1 MVRSCQ
7 HHERYVSST
16 AVQCRIL
23 GEIKIRDCRGCK
35 SFALKPQAPIE
46 PTVIP
51 GHAPTVPASP
61 PEACRHLG
69 TKLSVAPCCG
79 QMYACRLHKGKKC
92 APFGITKDPFL
103 SCSTCQD
110 FAPAELWP
118 ANDGTIGT
126 NSRVGFISAA
136 YMENGGTET
145 FHRSLLPRL
154 KNEVDL
160 AGFVA
165 TAFYGGDGTK
175 LAVLYATGI
184 ESAKRLA
191 AHCEVVVA
199 WGLSNLR
206 EILPANRPKVIA
218 VHHSDW
224 SSDWSNNQILSQLDI
239 ISEIVCVNA
248 DTAKQLVD
256 CGKPTH
262 YIPNAID
269 PERIKP
275 SGQQEA
281 LRGIHGIPAAS
292 KIVLFGHRLS
302 EEKRP
307 ALAVEIARQ
316 LPHDWVMV
324 IVGDGH
330 ERPAVEA
337 AAADCDRVRIVGAV
351 ESLADWLSISDC
363 FLSLSTFEGFGLSI
377 GESMA
382 AGVPTVSTPAGI
394 APGLATTLPTD
405 STAKEWAAAIVTAKR
420 TVEPAVILDRF
431 SVQRMVDSWASIL
444 KTITQAKE

>member
-7 HHERYVSST
+7 HHERYTSAT
-16 AVQCRIL
+16 AVKCRIL
-23 GEIKIRDCRGCK
+23 GDVNIRDCRGCK
-35 SFALKPQAPIE
+35 SFTLKPQAPIK

-51 GHAPTVPASP
+51 DHPPMIPTPIP
-61 PEACRHLG
+61 KPCRHLG

-79 QMYACRLHKGKKC
+79 QMYACQLHKGQKC
-92 APFGITKDPFL
+92 APFGIAKDPFL

-118 ANDGTIGT
+118 ANAGKTGIYP
-126 NSRVGFISAA
+126 RIGFISAA
-136 YMENGGTET
+136 YMQTGGTET

-154 KNEVDL
+154 KNLVNL

-165 TAFYGGDGTK
+165 TGFYGGDGTK
-175 LAVLYATGI
+175 LAVPYATGI

-191 AHCEVVVA
+191 AHCDAVVA
-199 WGLSNLR
+199 WGIHDLAK
-206 EILPANRPKVIA
+206 ILPSNRPRVIV

-224 SSDWSNNQILSQLDI
+224 SSDWNNNQVLNQLDLIDEI
-239 ISEIVCVNA
+239 ICVNE
-248 DTAKQLVD
+248 DTAKHIAAF
-256 CGKPTH
+256 GKPTY

-275 SGQQEA
+275 SGQQSA
-281 LRGIHGIPAAS
+281 LRGLHGIPADS
-292 KIVLFGHRLS
+292 NIVLFGHRLS
-302 EEKRP
+302 AEKRP

-324 IVGDGH
+324 IAGDGH

-337 AAADCDRVRIVGAV
+337 TAAGCDRVRIVGTV
-351 ESLADWLSISDC
+351 ESLADWLSISNC
-363 FLSLSTFEGFGLSI
+363 FLSLSVFEGFGLSI
-377 GESMA
+377 CEAMA

-405 STAKEWAAAIVTAKR
+405 STTSEWAEAIVNAQ
-420 TVEPAVILDRF
+420 VIAPAEFVLNQF
-431 SVQRMVDSWASIL
+431 SVGRMVNSWASVIKGL
-444 KTITQAKE
+444 K